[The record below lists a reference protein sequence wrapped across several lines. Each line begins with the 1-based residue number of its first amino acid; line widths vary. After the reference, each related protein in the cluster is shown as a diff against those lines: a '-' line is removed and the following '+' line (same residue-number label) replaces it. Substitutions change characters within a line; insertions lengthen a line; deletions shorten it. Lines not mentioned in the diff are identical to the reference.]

1 MTKTSTQIQ
10 TPGVEVSPWGA
21 GHIGFD
27 VLAPHFRHFGQA
39 QEGVFG
45 EVQTFSARWFARR
58 QSMLRSTVDLAAGLG
73 AVPGNFATAV
83 ALTRAWQQYIQDCLA
98 EDVSDW
104 FGLCQHCASA
114 LSQSELDA
122 ESDVLSATV
131 PDQTEKNMPV

>member
-1 MTKTSTQIQ
+1 MTKSSTQMQ
-10 TPGVEVSPWGA
+10 TPRAEPSPWGA

-73 AVPGNFATAV
+73 AVPGMCRAPTAS
-83 ALTRAWQQYIQDCLA
+83 TRA
-98 EDVSDW
+98 VSI
-104 FGLCQHCASA
+104 AS
-114 LSQSELDA
+114 
-122 ESDVLSATV
+122 
-131 PDQTEKNMPV
+131 